1 MADGQSVAEGLREGK
16 MLSDQIREQ
25 GQKQKVCTPILLEKL
40 WANGRDRRYE
50 FLEKQ
55 IREHGEQWLR
65 EEEEEQKK
73 MMEAQMRDMKQKG
86 FSWFG
91 GK

>member
-1 MADGQSVAEGLREGK
+1 MECGCLVE
-16 MLSDQIREQ
+16 
-25 GQKQKVCTPILLEKL
+25 
-40 WANGRDRRYE
+40 ANGVDRYE

-55 IREHGEQWLR
+55 IRENGAQWLK

-73 MMEAQMRDMKQKG
+73 MMEAQMKEIKQKG

>member
-1 MADGQSVAEGLREGK
+1 

-25 GQKQKVCTPILLEKL
+25 GQKQ
-40 WANGRDRRYE
+40 YE

-55 IREHGEQWLR
+55 IRENGEKWLK

-73 MMEAQMRDMKQKG
+73 LMDAQMKDMKKG
-86 FSWFG
+86 WFG
-91 GK
+91 MKKE

>member
-1 MADGQSVAEGLREGK
+1 

-25 GQKQKVCTPILLEKL
+25 GQKQ
-40 WANGRDRRYE
+40 YE

-55 IREHGEQWLR
+55 IRENGEKWLR

-73 MMEAQMRDMKQKG
+73 LMEVCILISPYCGLAEFMRLDEPAYI
-86 FSWFG
+86 
-91 GK
+91 